1 MQAHKTEAVVQPDG
15 KLLLEKL
22 PFKEGDLVEVIVLER
37 QVKQDAVNPY
47 PLRGSVYRYDDP
59 FEPVVPEEDW
69 EALK

>member
-1 MQAHKTEAVVQPDG
+1 MQAHKTEAVIQPDG

-37 QVKQDAVNPY
+37 QVKQEAENSY
-47 PLRGSVYRYDDP
+47 PLRGKLLKYDDP
-59 FEPVVPEEDW
+59 FGPATPLEDW